1 MMWKPPLLFLEP
13 LIAQCPCGF
22 IVPGCKHVNF
32 DWWNLLW
39 SQPLVANRG
48 IAVFLG
54 GILAFAL
61 FSTLKFGACQIQ
73 KPHIHR
79 GGEVLV
85 Q

>member
-1 MMWKPPLLFLEP
+1 M
-13 LIAQCPCGF
+13 
-22 IVPGCKHVNF
+22 
-32 DWWNLLW
+32 
-39 SQPLVANRG
+39 ANRG
-48 IAVFLG
+48 IAGFFL